1 MHIESKINKI
11 QAKLQERQLDGWL
24 FYDFRRNND
33 LACKLLEVPQS
44 RLLTRR
50 FFYWVPQK
58 GKAIKIVSAIE
69 DKALHHLPGETKTY
83 RTWQELESLVGQT
96 IKNLKKIAME
106 YSPRNAV
113 PYISKVDGGTIDLV
127 RSFGVEVVSSG
138 DLLQE
143 FTSVWDEY
151 KLKTH
156 LAAADVLN
164 QTVDKVWEYISQSL
178 KSGKYITEMDVQ
190 QFILAQ
196 IEENGCIMAD
206 LPICAVNEHS
216 ADPHYTPMPDHNKVI
231 KPKDFILIDLWC
243 KLNLDGAVYADI
255 TRVAV
260 ADHSPTNEQ
269 KTIFDIVRNAQKA
282 GTQLI
287 EQKLKAHQPILG
299 WEVDQACRDVIGK
312 AGYGDHFIH
321 RTGHN
326 IDESDHGS
334 GAHLDNY
341 ETQDKRELIPGTCF
355 SIEPGIYLPGKFG
368 VRLEYDVFIHPD
380 LRLQITGG
388 TQEGI
393 ACL

>member
-1 MHIESKINKI
+1 MNIESKINKI
-11 QAKLQERQLDGWL
+11 QSKLLQRQLDGWL
-24 FYDFRRNND
+24 FYDFRRCND
-33 LACKLLEVPQS
+33 LACKLLEVPLS

-50 FFYWVPQK
+50 FFYWIPQK

-69 DKALHHLPGETKTY
+69 DKILHHLPGETKTY
-83 RTWQELESLVGQT
+83 RTWQELESLVGQA

-127 RSFGVEVVSSG
+127 RSFGVEVISSG

-143 FTSVWDEY
+143 FTSVWNEY
-151 KLKTH
+151 KLNTH

-164 QTVDKVWEYISQSL
+164 QTVDNVWEYISQSL
-178 KSGKYITEMDVQ
+178 KFGRDITEIDVQ
-190 QFILAQ
+190 RFILAQ
-196 IEENGCIMAD
+196 IEENGCITAD

-216 ADPHYTPMPDHNKVI
+216 ADPHYSPMPDHNKII

-243 KLNLDGAVYADI
+243 KQKLEGAVYADI

-260 ADHSPTNEQ
+260 ADSSPTEHQ
-269 KTIFDIVRNAQKA
+269 KMIFNVVRNAQKA

-287 EQKLKAHQPILG
+287 EQKLKVHQPVLG
-299 WEVDQACRDVIGK
+299 WEVDQACRNVIDK
-312 AGYGDHFIH
+312 AGYGKNFIH

-341 ETQDKRELIPGTCF
+341 ETQDKRELLPGTCF

-368 VRLEYDVFIHPD
+368 VRLEYDVYIHPD
-380 LRLQITGG
+380 LRFQITGG
-388 TQEGI
+388 IQNEI
-393 ACL
+393 VCL